1 MSNKNNTNK
10 DNDMTN
16 PAPLTLTLATPKLN
30 PYSKRQWGA
39 DVYCACCG
47 RGIPRRE
54 TAQVVIITHRADEQ
68 AESELHVG
76 HGGSGKARQI
86 TFAPIPQSVMGR
98 DPVEWGSFVGSHCA
112 KQIAKTHKVSTRRAI
127 TAWSKAGCP

>member
-1 MSNKNNTNK
+1 
-10 DNDMTN
+10 MTTATETL
-16 PAPLTLTLATPKLN
+16 APQTLTITQPKLN
-30 PYSKRQWGA
+30 PYSKRQYNA
-39 DVYCACCG
+39 DVMCACCG

-54 TAQVVIITHRADEQ
+54 TAQVVIITSTSDDGTHRRGWGA
-68 AESELHVG
+68 
-76 HGGSGKARQI
+76 GGNGKAHQV

-112 KQIAKTHKVSTRRAI
+112 KQIAKTHKVSCRRAI